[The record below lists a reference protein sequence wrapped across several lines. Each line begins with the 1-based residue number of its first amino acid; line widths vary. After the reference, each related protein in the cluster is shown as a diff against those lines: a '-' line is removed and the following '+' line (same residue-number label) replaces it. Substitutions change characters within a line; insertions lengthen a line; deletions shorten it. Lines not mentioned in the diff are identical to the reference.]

1 MKYAIVNN
9 ELQEAQPG
17 LSGKCPCCDSPV
29 IAKCGDIKIEHW
41 SHFKVRRCDPWW
53 ENETEWHR
61 LWKSHFP
68 KEWQEVV
75 HRADNGEKHIADVK
89 TDKNW
94 ILEFQYSAISSNERR
109 SRNEFYGKIVWV
121 VNGLR
126 RKRDPG
132 QFFGTLR
139 VIGNLENQL
148 VRRVCDVVSDKSALL
163 RDWCNDS
170 VPVFFDFLESQ
181 VIWCLLPIKPQGQ
194 LIVVEISRQEF
205 IRIQQPSVGSL
216 QDSLNDFIQFFGA
229 ATSATDLL
237 ERIHIL
243 KREEE
248 RRRQLVA
255 DEARRRNPYVNRRA
269 FRRL

>member
-17 LSGKCPCCDSPV
+17 LSGTCPCCDSPV

-61 LWKSHFP
+61 SWKSHFP

-75 HRADNGEKHIADVK
+75 HRADGEKHIADVK

-94 ILEFQYSAISSNERR
+94 TLEFQYSAISSNERHL
-109 SRNEFYGKIVWV
+109 RNRFYGKIVWV

-126 RKRDPG
+126 RKRDPV
-132 QFFGTLR
+132 QFFSSLKVVGS
-139 VIGNLENQL
+139 LENQI

-163 RDWCNDS
+163 RDWGNHS
-170 VPVFFDFLESQ
+170 VPVLFDFLEPN
-181 VIWCLLPIKPQGQ
+181 VIWCLLPKKPESQF
-194 LIVVEISRQEF
+194 VVLEVSRQEF
-205 IRIQQPSVGSL
+205 IRMHQLNADSVR
-216 QDSLNDFIQFFGA
+216 DNFNDFIQFFGA
-229 ATSATDLL
+229 ATSAADLI
-237 ERIHIL
+237 ERINTL

-248 RRRQLVA
+248 RRRQLMA
-255 DEARRRNPYVNRRA
+255 DEARRRNPYINRRA